1 MPTALPPSSIA
12 AADVFKRIRKQI
24 DTLTP
29 ELQRAAHWIADH
41 PSETGLLSMR
51 QQAISAGVSAPT
63 MVRLARALGF
73 ADYASLRRP
82 FQSAMAGRSL
92 EYGTRASALQTTPGG
107 AGIGRLAQELASSQ
121 LEDVQSV
128 QALNSPAQIEA
139 VVRAIAAASR
149 VGFLGVR
156 ASFGIAFQFCYAYN
170 LIARNG
176 VLFDGLG
183 GNVHDQVDVL
193 DKHDV
198 LIAISQSPYSAPTVE
213 AVQAASARGVKVIA
227 LTDSALSPLS
237 RAAAH
242 TLRFRADSVSFF
254 PSMIAPLA
262 LAELLL
268 ARLAAR
274 GGKAVLERLAQVE
287 QRLTSQRAYWRNI
300 SRKTTA

>member
-1 MPTALPPSSIA
+1 MKTAPSPALLTAPDI
-12 AADVFKRIRKQI
+12 FKCIRKQI
-24 DTLTP
+24 DSLTP
-29 ELQRAAHWIADH
+29 ELQRAARWVADH
-41 PSETGLLSMR
+41 PSETGFLSMR
-51 QQAISAGVSAPT
+51 QQARSAGVSAPT

-82 FQSAMAGRSL
+82 FQDAMAGRSL
-92 EYGTRASALQTTPGG
+92 EYGSRASALQAAPEGTRI
-107 AGIGRLAQELASSQ
+107 ARLAQELASSQ
-121 LEDVQSV
+121 LEDVRSV
-128 QALNSPAQIEA
+128 QALNTPALIET
-139 VVRAIAAASR
+139 VVRAIGGASR

-170 LIARNG
+170 LIACNG

-183 GNVHDQVDVL
+183 SIVHDQVEVL
-193 DKHDV
+193 DKNDV

-213 AVQAASARGVKVIA
+213 SVQAAAARGVTVIA
-227 LTDSALSPLS
+227 LTDSALSPLA
-237 RAAAH
+237 RAATH

-287 QRLTSQRAYWRNI
+287 RRLTGQRAYWRNI
-300 SRKTTA
+300 SRKAPA